1 MTLSIQIFE
10 NNQIIKTFK
19 SVKTLEKYMRK
30 HQLENGMPL
39 KYKKIADNSFNYSYE
54 DINGNLHNLLLVFTV

>member
-1 MTLSIQIFE
+1 MTLNIQIFE

-39 KYKKIADNSFNYSYE
+39 KYKK
-54 DINGNLHNLLLVFTV
+54 LLIILLIILMRI